1 MLTTANITMQFGPK
15 PLFENVSVKFGEG
28 NRYGLIGANGC
39 GKSTLLH
46 VIAGRQNLVGGEMR
60 VNASVFY
67 LDQHF
72 GLLDESRSMLDNM
85 MLFCAGL
92 QESDARTLLAGI
104 GFRRERVFR
113 LVEQLS
119 GGEKMKLAMLVVGHQ
134 AESPLL
140 LLDEPDNHLDLDSKR
155 LLASTLQAY
164 QGAFVL
170 VSHDDEFVA
179 ECGVSEEYQL
189 E

>member
-1 MLTTANITMQFGPK
+1 MINSQLPAGRAQPINLQLSAKGR
-15 PLFENVSVKFGEG
+15 LRLCG
-28 NRYGLIGANGC
+28 RNGC

-46 VIAGRQNLVGGEMR
+46 VIAGKQNLIGGEIR
-60 VNASVFY
+60 VNTSVFY

-85 MLFCAGL
+85 MLFCVGL

-104 GFRRERVFR
+104 GFRRDSVFR
-113 LVEQLS
+113 FVEQLS

-155 LLASTLQAY
+155 LLACTLQAY